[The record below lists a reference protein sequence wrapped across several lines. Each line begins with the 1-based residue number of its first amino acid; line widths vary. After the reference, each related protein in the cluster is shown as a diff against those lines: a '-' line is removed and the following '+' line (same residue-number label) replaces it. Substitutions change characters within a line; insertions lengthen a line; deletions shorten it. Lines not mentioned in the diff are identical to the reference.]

1 MFDVLPGPGPEFGGV
16 RGRGG
21 MSAGGGRLCGL
32 GVLTGMGIHSM
43 HSGEMCRS
51 RVSMIDGDDIRFG
64 DGETIVQ
71 GEEERG
77 ARKGDVGGD
86 EARRA
91 STSSS
96 PDDDEAEGE
105 KNVGEKNEPEGRCG
119 LGVRGATAET
129 RSRFSVADGERNGEL
144 AALR

>member
-1 MFDVLPGPGPEFGGV
+1 MFEVLPGPGPEFGGV

-32 GVLTGMGIHSM
+32 GVLTGMGIDSM
-43 HSGEMCRS
+43 ASGETCRS
-51 RVSMIDGDDIRFG
+51 RVSTIDGEPSSFG
-64 DGETIVQ
+64 DGERMVQ

-86 EARRA
+86 ETSRA

-105 KNVGEKNEPEGRCG
+105 KNVGEKNEPEGRRG
-119 LGVRGATAET
+119 LGVRGATAAT
-129 RSRFSVADGERNGEL
+129 RSRF
-144 AALR
+144 